1 MLNSSRKPGATR
13 KAESYLSIL
22 CENLLAKS
30 DFWASR
36 KVRVYEYDRSQVVKK
51 GSLEPRG
58 VVTGKLL
65 CSPMYIFSLAT
76 DVLTGGLTYL
86 VF

>member
-30 DFWASR
+30 DFLASR
-36 KVRVYEYDRSQVVKK
+36 KYEYTSMI
-51 GSLEPRG
+51 GP
-58 VVTGKLL
+58 KL
-65 CSPMYIFSLAT
+65 
-76 DVLTGGLTYL
+76 
-86 VF
+86 